1 MKGEGMAQSK
11 AAASGVFHAQGN
23 GPAFRPFVGLRVID
37 LTRVLAGPYCTYL
50 LGLLGADVIKVEPP
64 GRGETIRR
72 RTGGDPAL
80 AEAGVSVAW
89 STQSA
94 NKRCITLDLDRPR
107 GQELFRELAAGAD
120 VVVQNLRTGSAEKRG
135 IGYAQLSALNP
146 KLIYC
151 AITAYGGNGPR
162 AAHPA
167 YDSVIQAVS
176 GLMSLTG
183 QPDGDPLKVG
193 PPVIDYVTGM
203 NAALAVVCALFER
216 TQTGRGRCIDLAML
230 DSNLALMTSALTLFV
245 NTGRQPARPGNDAA
259 SRAPASTTYRV
270 SDGQFAIAINEE
282 HQYVHLFQSMGLA
295 HLLDD
300 PRFATLADRNRNIPA
315 LRAELQRV
323 FETNTSA
330 HWEQVLNEAGAPG
343 GRVNSL
349 AEVTAHPQFAARNLF
364 QQVSLEANGAS
375 AQMQLPLAPFSVD
388 GDRGSIRLAPRPVGA
403 DTDAVLGELGVGAAE
418 LAALRADRT
427 I

>member
-1 MKGEGMAQSK
+1 MTQARHQAPDTAASAVTAAGE
-11 AAASGVFHAQGN
+11 AAAQ
-23 GPAFRPFVGLRVID
+23 PFQPFAGLRVID
-37 LTRVLAGPYCTYL
+37 LTRVLAGPYCSYL
-50 LGLLGADVIKVEPP
+50 LGLLGAEVIKVEPP

-72 RTGGDPAL
+72 RAGGDPAL

-89 STQSA
+89 STQSS

-107 GQELFRELAAGAD
+107 GQALLRELAAGAD
-120 VVVQNLRTGSAEKRG
+120 VLVHNLRTGSAEKRG
-135 IGYAQLSALNP
+135 IGYAQLSEINP

-162 AAHPA
+162 ATHPA

-216 TQTGRGRCIDLAML
+216 TRSGRGRSIDLAML
-230 DSNLALMTSALTLFV
+230 DSNFALMTSALTLFV

-282 HQYVHLFQSMGLA
+282 HQYVHLFQSMGRA
-295 HLLDD
+295 QPEHPGAACRTAAGVRDQHLGALGEGAE
-300 PRFATLADRNRNIPA
+300 RSRCARRAGEFARRGDR
-315 LRAELQRV
+315 
-323 FETNTSA
+323 
-330 HWEQVLNEAGAPG
+330 
-343 GRVNSL
+343 
-349 AEVTAHPQFAARNLF
+349 
-364 QQVSLEANGAS
+364 AS
-375 AQMQLPLAPFSVD
+375 AVRRARAVPAGVVPGRWRPRADAAAVGTVRS
-388 GDRGSIRLAPRPVGA
+388 RRRSRLDPVGA
-403 DTDAVLGELGVGAAE
+403 ASGRCGYRCGA
-418 LAALRADRT
+418 RRT
-427 I
+427 RRRGGRTGATEG

>member
-1 MKGEGMAQSK
+1 MTQDSQKTAGEAG
-11 AAASGVFHAQGN
+11 ASPAGVVAGQ
-23 GPAFRPFVGLRVID
+23 PFRPFSGLRVID
-37 LTRVLAGPYCTYL
+37 LTRVLAGPYCSYL
-50 LGLLGADVIKVEPP
+50 LGLLGAEVIKVEPP

-72 RTGGDPAL
+72 RAGGDPAL
-80 AEAGVSVAW
+80 ADAGLSVAW
-89 STQSA
+89 STQSS
-94 NKRCITLDLDRPR
+94 NKRCITLDLDQPR
-107 GQELFRELAAGAD
+107 GQALFCQLATRAD
-120 VVVQNLRTGSAEKRG
+120 VLVHNLRTGSAEKRG
-135 IGYAQLSALNP
+135 IGYAQLSQINP
-146 KLIYC
+146 ALIYC

-216 TQTGRGRCIDLAML
+216 TRTGRGRFIDLAML
-230 DSNLALMTSALTLFV
+230 DSNFALMTSALTLFV

-282 HQYVHLFQSMGLA
+282 HQYVHLFQSMGLV

-300 PRFATLADRNRNIPA
+300 PRFATLAERNRNIPA

-323 FETNTSA
+323 FETNTAA
-330 HWEQVLNEAGAPG
+330 HWERVLNEAGAPG

-349 AEVTAHPQFAARNLF
+349 AEVTAHPQFAARGLF
-364 QQVSLEANGAS
+364 QQVAVEANGTG
-375 AQMQLPLAPFSVD
+375 AQMQLPLAPFAVD
-388 GDRGSIRLAPRPVGA
+388 GDRGSIRSAPRPVGA

-418 LAALRADRT
+418 LAQLRADGT

>member
-1 MKGEGMAQSK
+1 MAQSK

-162 AAHPA
+162 ATHPA
-167 YDSVIQAVS
+167 YDSVI
-176 GLMSLTG
+176 
-183 QPDGDPLKVG
+183 
-193 PPVIDYVTGM
+193 
-203 NAALAVVCALFER
+203 
-216 TQTGRGRCIDLAML
+216 
-230 DSNLALMTSALTLFV
+230 
-245 NTGRQPARPGNDAA
+245 
-259 SRAPASTTYRV
+259 
-270 SDGQFAIAINEE
+270 
-282 HQYVHLFQSMGLA
+282 
-295 HLLDD
+295 
-300 PRFATLADRNRNIPA
+300 
-315 LRAELQRV
+315 
-323 FETNTSA
+323 
-330 HWEQVLNEAGAPG
+330 
-343 GRVNSL
+343 
-349 AEVTAHPQFAARNLF
+349 
-364 QQVSLEANGAS
+364 
-375 AQMQLPLAPFSVD
+375 
-388 GDRGSIRLAPRPVGA
+388 
-403 DTDAVLGELGVGAAE
+403 
-418 LAALRADRT
+418 
-427 I
+427 